1 MTADHRDAIADAM
14 AGGGS
19 MHPETIRDVLV
30 DERDVTERAATLAV
44 VDAVHDGFLERHEQI
59 PTCYVL
65 ADD

>member
-1 MTADHRDAIADAM
+1 MTDHRDAIADAL

-30 DERDVTERAATLAV
+30 DERDVTEHEATLAV
-44 VDAVHDGFLERHEQI
+44 VDAVHGGVLEPHEHI
-59 PTCYVL
+59 PACYVL